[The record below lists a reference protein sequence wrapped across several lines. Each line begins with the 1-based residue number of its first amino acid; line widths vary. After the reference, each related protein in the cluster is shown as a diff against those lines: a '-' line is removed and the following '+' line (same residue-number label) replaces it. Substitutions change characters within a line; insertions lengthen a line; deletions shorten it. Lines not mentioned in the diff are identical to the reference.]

1 MRHSLL
7 FIIIFFVNVLHAQ
20 LYIDYIG
27 AGHNSGITVTASNSV
42 GSSTPQKT
50 LDASGMDHKTFE
62 ASRFLAQT
70 TFGANLDAIEDFKD
84 NWEYERWIDS
94 QFVKRLD
101 LITPVVDDI
110 WAEILSESDDPD
122 NEFGPTAL
130 QFNYAWWTQNIGN
143 EDLLRQRIAY
153 ALSQI
158 LVISYNSDLVNWA
171 ESVSSYYDV
180 LLEHSF
186 GNYRDLLME
195 VTLHPSMG
203 YYLSHLNNP
212 KTNIAANVNPDQ
224 NYAREIMQL
233 FTIGL
238 VQLNQN
244 GTPMLDQN
252 GNQIP
257 TYNNDDVAELA
268 KVFTG
273 LMGGGLEDWV
283 DWKSDVDFGD
293 DIGMIDKELPM
304 VMYQPQHE
312 TVSKTFLGYT
322 IPAGQP
328 GMTDIQQAVDFLF
341 NHPNTAPFVSYRL
354 IQRLIKSN
362 PSPAYVGRV
371 AAAFANNGQGV
382 RGDMKAVIKA
392 ILLDVEAR
400 SAEAMADPTHGKLRE
415 PMLRFAHV
423 ANAMPLYASRSR
435 YWNNGYDF
443 YEATRQH
450 VMYSPSVFNF
460 YLPDFRPVGD
470 IASQNLVAPE
480 FKLHNTSSSI
490 TYINRVNGW
499 VGGVW
504 FDQEQQ
510 QLNEWGSLFWSWH
523 GSEQYGE
530 DYVRLVFSELEPIAE
545 DSENVI
551 NELDKIFTHGQ
562 LSDETR
568 QLMRTSLNGIYWTWG
583 NPIEWRSHRVR
594 SALYLILNSPDYNIF
609 K

>member
-7 FIIIFFVNVLHAQ
+7 FISIFFVNVLHAQ
-20 LYIDYIG
+20 LYNDYIG

-70 TFGANLDAIEDFKD
+70 TFGANLDVIENFRDQ
-84 NWEYERWIDS
+84 WEYERWIDS

-171 ESVSSYYDV
+171 ESVSGYYDV

-257 TYNNDDVAELA
+257 TYTNDDVAELA

-293 DIGMIDKELPM
+293 NIGMIDKELPM

-551 NELDKIFTHGQ
+551 NELDRIFTHGQ

-594 SALYLILNSPDYNIF
+594 SALYMILNSPDYNIF

>member
-1 MRHSLL
+1 
-7 FIIIFFVNVLHAQ
+7 
-20 LYIDYIG
+20 
-27 AGHNSGITVTASNSV
+27 
-42 GSSTPQKT
+42 
-50 LDASGMDHKTFE
+50 
-62 ASRFLAQT
+62 
-70 TFGANLDAIEDFKD
+70 
-84 NWEYERWIDS
+84 
-94 QFVKRLD
+94 
-101 LITPVVDDI
+101 
-110 WAEILSESDDPD
+110 
-122 NEFGPTAL
+122 
-130 QFNYAWWTQNIGN
+130 
-143 EDLLRQRIAY
+143 
-153 ALSQI
+153 
-158 LVISYNSDLVNWA
+158 
-171 ESVSSYYDV
+171 
-180 LLEHSF
+180 
-186 GNYRDLLME
+186 
-195 VTLHPSMG
+195 
-203 YYLSHLNNP
+203 
-212 KTNIAANVNPDQ
+212 
-224 NYAREIMQL
+224 
-233 FTIGL
+233 
-238 VQLNQN
+238 
-244 GTPMLDQN
+244 
-252 GNQIP
+252 
-257 TYNNDDVAELA
+257 
-268 KVFTG
+268 
-273 LMGGGLEDWV
+273 MGGGLEDWV

-293 DIGMIDKELPM
+293 NIGMIDKELPM

-551 NELDKIFTHGQ
+551 NELDRIFTHGQ

-594 SALYLILNSPDYNIF
+594 SALYMILNSPDYNIF